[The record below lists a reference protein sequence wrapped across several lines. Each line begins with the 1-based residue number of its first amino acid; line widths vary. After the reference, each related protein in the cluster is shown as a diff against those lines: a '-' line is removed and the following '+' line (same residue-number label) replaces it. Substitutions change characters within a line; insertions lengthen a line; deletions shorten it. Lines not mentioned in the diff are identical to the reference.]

1 MARARWGAGFVA
13 SQPYRNSWRI
23 RVTTP
28 RPAALT
34 RAFVAGIALVF
45 VVSSLVLAATATLSI
60 DSVGGQPVAGGKV
73 KAPLAGTVEVAGR
86 ASLEDAGAPTEKTR
100 PLVADAGDSPFVAI
114 GDPATLLGM
123 GFGGSEP
130 YTFAW
135 SSDAGSIDGADAPT
149 AQLDTSGLA
158 AGNHTVTL
166 TITDSAGA
174 TASDT
179 VEVAVFVRDEPTL
192 LDETQ
197 LDPTPG
203 LSALGAPGSYEWP
216 FEVPVGTTRIDAV
229 MTHTLETND

>member
-1 MARARWGAGFVA
+1 MHGRAARPGSCTVGGPAAARPKSIQAPSHRPRGHPSKEQIGTGDSRSQFRLFTNSEGSMARARWGAGFVA

-86 ASLEDAGAPTEKTR
+86 ASLEDAGAPTEETR

-114 GDPATLLGM
+114 GDP
-123 GFGGSEP
+123 
-130 YTFAW
+130 
-135 SSDAGSIDGADAPT
+135 
-149 AQLDTSGLA
+149 
-158 AGNHTVTL
+158 
-166 TITDSAGA
+166 
-174 TASDT
+174 
-179 VEVAVFVRDEPTL
+179 
-192 LDETQ
+192 
-197 LDPTPG
+197 
-203 LSALGAPGSYEWP
+203 
-216 FEVPVGTTRIDAV
+216 
-229 MTHTLETND
+229 